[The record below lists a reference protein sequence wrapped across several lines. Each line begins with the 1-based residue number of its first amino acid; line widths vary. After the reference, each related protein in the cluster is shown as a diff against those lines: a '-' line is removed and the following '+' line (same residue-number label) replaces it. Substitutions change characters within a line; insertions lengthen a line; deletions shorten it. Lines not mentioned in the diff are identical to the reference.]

1 MKPVYDLDKIKFSSD
16 RGSFERAVELYEKGK
31 VTKFKK
37 SPGEFSAVVLGSEP
51 YRVWVSPR
59 RHDEGNCTCYLGR
72 NDTLCK
78 HMIAVAIYAVMNGS
92 KLADGDKEFIEAP
105 RLSGKKGEL
114 DAAEL
119 SAVKRSITDALKYIK
134 SYSGPSK
141 AWFAYQN
148 SLNEGCSRLSKIITD
163 LPVSPQTTK
172 ILIDLL
178 LRLDEKLCS
187 GGVDDSDGTVGG
199 FMEEVVGVLKEYAR
213 LDPACVKAFKKL
225 ADKKTCFGW
234 EAPLVEILDN
244 DD

>member
-16 RGSFERAVELYEKGK
+16 RGSFERAVEVYEKGK

-37 SPGEFSAVVLGSEP
+37 GIGEFSAVVLGSEP

-148 SLNEGCSRLSKIITD
+148 SLSEGCNRLSDMISA
-163 LPVSPQTTK
+163 LPIGPQTAK
-172 ILIDLL
+172 LLVDLL
-178 LRLDEKLCS
+178 IRLDKKLMN

-199 FMEEVVGVLKEYAR
+199 FMQQTVQVLQEYAAV
-213 LDPACVKAFKKL
+213 DPGCREAFKILQGKE
-225 ADKKTCFGW
+225 TCFGW
-234 EAPLVEILDN
+234 EEPLLSLL
-244 DD
+244 